1 MKHVLLAVTILLPLT
16 GCVAPVERVPLQP
29 LPENGQVLPYAE
41 LLTRAR
47 AQAAAANE
55 AFYVNRWTD
64 LQDLAKGL
72 EQTARFLAKAEEVPA
87 KNKDILKEVTGDMAQ
102 NALKLKSAAADK
114 NVKDAN
120 DALQRINLKVRDLRL
135 TD

>member
-1 MKHVLLAVTILLPLT
+1 MKPVLLTGMALLLLS

-29 LPENGQVLPYAE
+29 LPENGQVLPYPE

-47 AQAAAANE
+47 AQATAANE
-55 AFYVNRWTD
+55 AFYVNRWSD
-64 LQDLAKGL
+64 LEDLAKGL
-72 EQTARFLAKAEEVPA
+72 EQTARFLAKAEEVPK
-87 KNKDILKEVTGDMAQ
+87 KNKDMLKEVTDDMAK
-102 NALKLKSAAADK
+102 NALKLKAAAAEK

>member
-1 MKHVLLAVTILLPLT
+1 MKPVLLTGMALLLLA

-29 LPENGQVLPYAE
+29 LPENGQVLPYPE

-47 AQAAAANE
+47 AQATAANE
-55 AFYVNRWTD
+55 AFYINRWAD
-64 LQDLAKGL
+64 LEDLAKGL
-72 EQTARFLAKAEEVPA
+72 EQTARFLSKAEEVPA
-87 KNKDILKEVTGDMAQ
+87 KNKDTLKEVTGDMAK
-102 NALKLKSAAADK
+102 NAIKLKTAAAAQ

-120 DALQRINLKVRDLRL
+120 DALQRINLKVRELRL

>member
-1 MKHVLLAVTILLPLT
+1 MKPVLLTGMALLLA

-29 LPENGQVLPYAE
+29 LPETGQVLPYPE

-47 AQAAAANE
+47 AQATAANE
-55 AFYVNRWTD
+55 AFYVNRWSD
-64 LQDLAKGL
+64 LEDLAKGL

-87 KNKDILKEVTGDMAQ
+87 TKKDTLKEVTADMAK
-102 NALKLKSAAADK
+102 NALKLKTAAADK

-120 DALQRINLKVRDLRL
+120 DALQRINLKVRELRL